1 MRRYLFLYFVCDV
14 GVLEP
19 CSVDI
24 RLLLDQGGDSLAW
37 PLTVRVALVRR
48 GRRGVRGRWLL
59 VAVDVLVTV
68 LGLGGAA
75 VDIDGARA
83 TGGDGSRGGSSTS
96 IIAGIGVFR
105 RVCRW

>member
-1 MRRYLFLYFVCDV
+1 MCDAV
-14 GVLEP
+14 VLP
-19 CSVDI
+19 F
-24 RLLLDQGGDSLAW
+24 RLLPIRW

-48 GRRGVRGRWLL
+48 GRRGVLGRWLL
-59 VAVDVLVTV
+59 VAVDVLVIV
-68 LGLGGAA
+68 LGLGGAE

-96 IIAGIGVFR
+96 VIAGIGVFR